1 MTAVWTCGE
10 RRTGMAHATCDA
22 SRPPAGEGRHTAT
35 MDVVTSTQTLE
46 DPALYPVLIE
56 HEARYSD
63 LDPSR
68 RIGRDALVRWFED
81 ARVAVERDA
90 FGADLVARLQ
100 SRVRLLLAAVRV
112 DVIAPLRV
120 TGQYRIG
127 IGVSHVGVSSFS
139 YRYAVFAGQECVATG
154 ESVSVHIDGSAPS
167 PLPDVVRGALATLQ
181 INVPASPRPDRTEA
195 RLVRENYPFRFDVR
209 TRFGDLD
216 TNRHVNNVALAGW
229 YLDGLA
235 ELHQDV
241 LGYPTGGP
249 LDGLSPSSL
258 SVQYRDQVHYPGIFQ
273 LRIGVAELDEDTVRY
288 ACGLFDGPRCIGLAE
303 AVGVHQAPA
312 DNGDPVRL
320 AEALAPFRMKNL

>member
-1 MTAVWTCGE
+1 M
-10 RRTGMAHATCDA
+10 
-22 SRPPAGEGRHTAT
+22 
-35 MDVVTSTQTLE
+35 TSTQTTLAGTRQ
-46 DPALYPVLIE
+46 DPSLYPVLIE

-100 SRVRLLLAAVRV
+100 ARVKLLLAAVRV

-120 TGQYRIG
+120 AGRYRIG
-127 IGVSHVGVSSFS
+127 IGVSHIGVSSFT
-139 YRYAVFAGQECVATG
+139 YAYAVFAGQECVATG
-154 ESVSVHIDGSAPS
+154 ESVSVHVDQNGPAP
-167 PLPDVVRGALATLQ
+167 LADEVRGALATIQVDLE
-181 INVPASPRPDRTEA
+181 ASPRPDRGGP
-195 RLVRENYPFRFDVR
+195 RLVRENYPFRVDVR

-258 SVQYRDQVHYPGIFQ
+258 AVQYRAEVEYPNIYQ
-273 LRIGVAELDEDTVRY
+273 LRVGVAELDEDTVRY
-288 ACGLFDGPRCIGLAE
+288 ACGLFDGARCIGLAE
-303 AVGVHQAPA
+303 AEGSHNAPGR
-312 DNGDPVRL
+312 DGGLVDL
-320 AEALAPFRMKNL
+320 AAALDPFRMKS